1 MPSHHDKDF
10 RRFLTSDHEKSWQLL
25 NKKLFFLK
33 FRFFFSFSRQQ
44 KLQQSVQCSR
54 KAQAR
59 NSDLVMVT
67 KTQSQNS
74 NPLNSTS
81 RMSTRVLLSRRD
93 LQQHQKIWSSENRD
107 FVSGLLRSGTVPQLS
122 PSRTRYTYPRRRFPS
137 RLIPTLDTIGT
148 SFGQNQNSGKISKY
162 DRSSFLDVLANWRD
176 NFEWYQST

>member
-1 MPSHHDKDF
+1 MKNRDSFWIK
-10 RRFLTSDHEKSWQLL
+10 
-25 NKKLFFLK
+25 NFFLK

-81 RMSTRVLLSRRD
+81 RMSTLVLLSSRD
-93 LQQHQKIWSSENRD
+93 LHHQKIWSSENRD

-122 PSRTRYTYPRRRFPS
+122 PSQTRFTYPRRHLPS

-148 SFGQNQNSGKISKY
+148 SFGPNQNSGKISKY
-162 DRSSFLDVLANWRD
+162 VCLSFLDILAKGYV
-176 NFEWYQST
+176 EWYQSTLTY